1 MAIHEKLANGG
12 WRKLS
17 FAEQMGNIGAE
28 VARAQGWEIRGDL
41 AKRDNALL
49 RALEL
54 IDFTIGQDKIESH
67 LKEVT
72 RLREVVADLLTVD
85 RSYLSSFKHL
95 EKYFLSFAM
104 VARG

>member
-67 LKEVT
+67 LKEEFCDGGE
-72 RLREVVADLLTVD
+72 RLA
-85 RSYLSSFKHL
+85 SFFK
-95 EKYFLSFAM
+95 EMKSKQ
-104 VARG
+104 